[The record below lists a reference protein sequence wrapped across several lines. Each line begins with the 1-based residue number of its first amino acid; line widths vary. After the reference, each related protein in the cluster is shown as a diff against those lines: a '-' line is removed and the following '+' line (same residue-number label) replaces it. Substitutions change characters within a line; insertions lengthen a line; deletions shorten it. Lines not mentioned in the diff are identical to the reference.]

1 MPQTKITSYYRPVG
15 SSSHIVPQRPAGR
28 GSAPSRNKGA
38 YKKKGAYRKKNKKQ
52 FKNARRPFVEGKTR
66 NLADVLKN
74 GLMTASNPPDTM
86 ALSTAY
92 PGYGNQTIPLDD
104 AYTAFQVS
112 SFITQAQGLQDYQM
126 IGQSIYVKYIKA
138 KLQIQFPPTHIL
150 TKPAQLFLI
159 HGWITTPPMWTD
171 TTTPKAHEVTR
182 AQLNAH
188 INERLKQYFNEK
200 QDQLQFRPK
209 TWNNGIKVLGHQKVV
224 PDIQRQFSIPAEQPS
239 GVGSLMGAIPNVN
252 KSCTWSV
259 QRKVHYQI
267 SEEPVTGED
276 PVEFLYPNTSW
287 LPFMCLYNPDFRHF
301 TADEE
306 GADVGNRIRV
316 LMNNQTWYSDS

>member
-1 MPQTKITSYYRPVG
+1 MLPPRKRSGRLVRTSTRVGAAPRTKY
-15 SSSHIVPQRPAGR
+15 
-28 GSAPSRNKGA
+28 A
-38 YKKKGAYRKKNKKQ
+38 YKKRGAYGRKAKRQ

-74 GLMTASNPPDTM
+74 GLPSDSNPPDTM
-86 ALSTAY
+86 ALSTNF

-112 SFITQAQGLQDYQM
+112 SYITHQQGLQDYQM
-126 IGQSIYVKYIKA
+126 IGQSIFCKYIKA

-171 TTTPKAHEVTR
+171 TTTPKAHEATR
-182 AQLNAH
+182 SQLNAH

-200 QDQLQFRPK
+200 QDQMQFRPK
-209 TWNNGIKVLGHQKVV
+209 TWNNGIKVLGYQHVV
-224 PDIQRQFSIPAEQPS
+224 PNLQRQFSIPAEQPS
-239 GVGSLMGAIPNVN
+239 GVGSLLGSVPNVN
-252 KSCTWSV
+252 KSCTWKV
-259 QRKVHYQI
+259 NRKVHYQI

-301 TADEE
+301 TEDTE
-306 GADVGNRIRV
+306 GGDVGNRIRV
-316 LMNNQTWYSDS
+316 LMNNQMWYSDS